1 VIRRRTWLTV
11 AAVLLAGLGL
21 SAVALWLALPSVAR
35 WALIRQVQAQT
46 GRRLTMAAFDLD
58 LRGGRLRIDGFRLDD
73 REPGP
78 PLAEFER
85 LEVRFRPSHLLRG
98 HVDIEDVTLTAPR
111 VHIVRT
117 GRGVLNISDLLGR
130 SQSKSAAAP
139 FTLDRLALTGGT
151 ILFEDRTL
159 TPPRT
164 WRAETVTVD
173 AAALSTVS
181 PEPRGSLRIS
191 TTVAGAPLAVEASG
205 VRLLPLA
212 GRARVTL
219 RDVDATLANLYLPPD
234 TAVALEKALIGVAVD
249 AVLDGQGGVGLDGQA
264 RIDSLTVRRR
274 GADASL
280 VTVPSLVFA
289 LTSGKGPDGRLLG
302 RVEMTGRATVYDPRP
317 GKSNRFEIDRIR
329 LVAEGLDAA
338 GRAPATL
345 AFTAGLPGGG
355 VLDVRGNATP
365 APAGGSLRA
374 RVSRVDLAFWAP
386 YFSLPL
392 DFTGM
397 AETDLT
403 VDATASGARVR
414 GRVTLDAATVSADTR
429 RLAAADR
436 LELVGLDA
444 QWPKVRVERVRL
456 ARPRATIGRDPEGR
470 LTVMELVESM
480 KRPAAGAG
488 SAPAAPVARPTPL
501 PPDFAIEVGEVSME
515 DGRLRLDDAT
525 VEPPARLRLAPIRLA
540 ARNLSWPSRGP
551 ATVTLT
557 AATPDGGTIETHGTV
572 ALEPV
577 RFDLRTHLAGIALA
591 PYHPYL
597 PLAGRVQGH
606 LDGDVAMKGTL
617 GPKMEMGARGVLAL
631 SDLTFADGDGSTPL
645 LTVGRLELAG
655 LDYAWPA
662 TATVDRVHMRKSWVR
677 MERRADGSIPLT
689 TILAA
694 RRAARAP
701 AAPAQKEPNSAT
713 TPATTPAP
721 SASPVVSLAVREVLF
736 EDGAASIVDAA
747 VSPTAR
753 VEIAGVRLTAR
764 DFTWPARAPI
774 PVRLETPTPGAGT
787 VTARGSLDL
796 IGKSLD
802 LELHPAGVDLA
813 PMQPYLPV
821 RGQAAGR
828 ASGDLKIHAT
838 LDPLAITA
846 RGIASVADM
855 ALGDGGRPL
864 VTATK
869 LEAEGIEW
877 TWPASLVVDRMT
889 LERPWAQIERAADG
903 SFPLRALLDPPARS
917 TPPAAAAAPAEPR
930 APAAGAAAPQL
941 DLRVRRTAVRAGA
954 FLIVDSTVRPTARDE
969 IKDAA
974 LFVRNFTWPAR
985 EPADVRLR
993 ATTAT
998 GGTVDARGQVRLDT
1012 QAVDLQLTLKQMD
1025 LATAQAFLPSRVTLA
1040 GKVDTDVHV
1049 KGTLTPLA
1057 VAATGQLAV
1066 DDTIV
1071 GDGQRM
1077 LAYVKRVDVSGLD
1090 ADWPRRVTIQKLA
1103 IDQPWALVER
1113 DADGSLPLL
1122 ALLLPDGIPRAAPSL
1137 APSGR
1142 GRAPAPPDGTGPA
1155 ITVSTLAVDE
1165 GFVRF
1170 VDRGTTPAFA
1180 EEASRIAV
1188 SGRDL
1193 GTARGTKGQ
1202 LTLAG
1207 RLTGGAPF
1215 ELKGT
1220 IGALGGP
1227 VNLDLEGRLTDFPL
1241 PRVNPYSNRLIGWIA
1256 RRGAFGTTVRY
1267 RVVDDV
1273 LTATNDIVLGQPD
1286 FAPSRSGDAV
1296 RDRVGVPLG
1305 MLISL
1310 LKNAKGEVKLA
1321 VPISGNVASRQL
1333 NFDDAFWEA
1342 VRKTAVG
1349 VATLPLSWVGKI
1361 FYSEDARVET
1371 VSIWPVYFDAG
1382 STTFAKDF
1390 DRHVERLAGFLR
1402 EAPGVN
1408 LSMKSVLTVD
1418 DIAALKREAVRGRV
1432 DAAAREGAGGA
1443 PAAAARL
1450 FAEHFPG
1457 RPVPAD
1463 LDAILSELARDEP
1476 RPDAAARALTDQ
1488 RMKTTLARLQA
1499 GGKLAADRL
1508 RVSGGVVPVEGSGL
1522 GRIEFEIAS

>member
-1 VIRRRTWLTV
+1 MIRRRTWLTV
-11 AAVLLAGLGL
+11 AAVLLAGVGL
-21 SAVALWLALPSVAR
+21 SAVALWLALPSIAR
-35 WALIRQVQAQT
+35 WALVRQVQVQT

-58 LRGGRLRIDGFRLDD
+58 LRGGRLRIDGLQLDD

-78 PLAEFER
+78 PLAEINR
-85 LEVRFRPSHLLRG
+85 LEVRFRPSRLLRG
-98 HVDIEDVTLTAPR
+98 HVDLQDVTLTTPR

-130 SQSKSAAAP
+130 SSSKSGTAP
-139 FTLDRLALTGGT
+139 LTLDRLALTGGA

-164 WRAETVTVD
+164 WRAEGITVD

-181 PEPRGSLRIS
+181 PEPRGSLRLRA
-191 TTVAGAPLAVEASG
+191 TVAGAPLAVEASG

-219 RDVDATLANLYLPPD
+219 RDVDATLANLYLPSD
-234 TAVALEKALIGVAVD
+234 TAVALEKALIGVAVE

-264 RIDSLTVRRR
+264 RIDTLTVRRR

-289 LTSGKGPDGRLLG
+289 MTSARAPDGRLLG

-338 GRAPATL
+338 GRSPATI

-355 VLDVRGNATP
+355 VLDVRGTATP
-365 APAGGSLRA
+365 APIGGSLRA

-403 VDATASGARVR
+403 LDATATGTRVR
-414 GRVTLDAATVSADTR
+414 GRATLAGATVSDDTR

-480 KRPAAGAG
+480 KRPAAGPG
-488 SAPAAPVARPTPL
+488 SAAAAPATKATPL
-501 PPDFAIEVGEVSME
+501 PPDFSIEVGEVSVE
-515 DGRLRLDDAT
+515 DGRLRLDDTT
-525 VEPPARLRLAPIRLA
+525 VEPPTRLRLAPVRLTARDLTWPNRRPA
-540 ARNLSWPSRGP
+540 A
-551 ATVTLT
+551 VTLT
-557 AATPDGGTIETHGTV
+557 AATPGGGTVETQGTIT
-572 ALEPV
+572 LDPV
-577 RFDLRTHLAGIALA
+577 RFDLRTRLVGIAMT

-597 PLAGRVQGH
+597 PLEGRVQGH

-617 GPKMEMGARGVLAL
+617 GPKVDMGARGALAF
-631 SDLTFADGDGSTPL
+631 SDLAFADGDGSAPL

-655 LDYAWPA
+655 LDYTWPA

-694 RRAARAP
+694 RRPGRAP
-701 AAPAQKEPNSAT
+701 APPAEKAPAP
-713 TPATTPAP
+713 PTTPAP
-721 SASPVVSLAVREVLF
+721 SPPPAVSLTVHEILF

-764 DFTWPARAPI
+764 DFSWPARAPI

-787 VTARGSLDL
+787 VTAHGSLDL
-796 IGKSLD
+796 TGRSLD

-821 RGQAAGR
+821 RGQAAGK
-828 ASGDLKIHAT
+828 ASGDLKLHAT

-846 RGIASVADM
+846 RGTASVADM

-869 LEAEGIEW
+869 LQADGIEW
-877 TWPASLVVDRMT
+877 TWPAALVVDRVT
-889 LERPWAQIERAADG
+889 LEKPWAQVERAADG
-903 SFPLRALLDPPARS
+903 SFPLRALLDPPARP
-917 TPPAAAAAPAEPR
+917 TPSSAAAPTEPR
-930 APAAGAAAPQL
+930 APTAGAAAPQL
-941 DLRVRRTAVRAGA
+941 DLRVRRTAVRAGS
-954 FLIVDSTVRPTARDE
+954 FLVVDSTVRPTARDE

-974 LFVRNFTWPAR
+974 LTVRNFTWPAR

-993 ATTAT
+993 ATTQT

-1012 QAVDLQLTLKQMD
+1012 QAVDLKLILKQMD
-1025 LATAQAFLPSRVTLA
+1025 LATAQAFLPSRVSLA

-1049 KGTLTPLA
+1049 KGALDPLA

-1066 DDTIV
+1066 DDIIV

-1077 LAYVKRVDVSGLD
+1077 LAYVKRIDVGGLD
-1090 ADWPRRVTIQKLA
+1090 ADWPRRVTLQTLA
-1103 IDQPWALVER
+1103 IDKPWALVER

-1122 ALLLPDGIPRAAPSL
+1122 ALLLPDGIPRAAPSP
-1137 APSGR
+1137 AAVGR
-1142 GRAPAPPDGTGPA
+1142 GGASAPPDGTGPA
-1155 ITVSTLAVDE
+1155 ITVKSVAVDE

-1193 GTARGTKGQ
+1193 GTARGTRGQ
-1202 LTLAG
+1202 ITLAG

-1215 ELKGT
+1215 ELKGP
-1220 IGALGGP
+1220 IGPLGGP
-1227 VNLDLEGRLTDFPL
+1227 VNLDLEGKLTDFPL
-1241 PRVNPYSNRLIGWIA
+1241 PRVNPYTNRLIGWIA

-1305 MLISL
+1305 TLISL
-1310 LKNAKGEVKLA
+1310 LKNAKGEVKLS

-1333 NFDDAFWEA
+1333 NFDDAFWAA

-1371 VSIWPVYFDAG
+1371 ISIWPVYFEAG
-1382 STTFAKDF
+1382 TTTFAKDF
-1390 DRHVERLAGFLR
+1390 DRHAERLAGFLR
-1402 EAPGVN
+1402 DAPGVN
-1408 LSMKSVLTVD
+1408 LSLKSVLTVD
-1418 DIAALKREAVRGRV
+1418 DIAALKREAVRRRV

-1450 FAEHFPG
+1450 FAEHNPG
-1457 RPVPAD
+1457 RPVPSG
-1463 LDAILSELARDEP
+1463 LDAIVAELAKDEP
-1476 RPDAAARALTDQ
+1476 SPDAAARALTDQ
-1488 RMKTTLARLQA
+1488 RMKTILARLQA
-1499 GGKLAADRL
+1499 GGKVSADRL
-1508 RVSGGVVPVEGSGL
+1508 RVSEGVVPVEGSGL

>member
-1 VIRRRTWLTV
+1 MIRRRAWLTV

-21 SAVALWLALPSVAR
+21 SAIAVWLALPSIAR
-35 WALIRQVQAQT
+35 WALVRQIEAQT

-58 LRGGRLRIDGFRLDD
+58 LRGGRLRIDGLQLDD

-78 PLAEFER
+78 PLAEINR

-98 HVDIEDVTLTAPR
+98 HVDIEDATLTAPR

-117 GRGVLNISDLLGR
+117 GRGVLNVSDLLGR
-130 SQSKSAAAP
+130 SSSKSGTAP
-139 FTLDRLALTGGT
+139 LTLDRLALTGGA

-164 WRAETVTVD
+164 WRAEGITIE
-173 AAALSTVS
+173 AAALSTVR
-181 PEPRGSLRIS
+181 PEPRGSLRL
-191 TTVAGAPLAVEASG
+191 TATVAGAPLAVEASG

-219 RDVDATLANLYLPPD
+219 RDVDATLANLYLPSD
-234 TAVALEKALIGVAVD
+234 TAVALERALVGVAVD
-249 AVLDGQGGVGLDGQA
+249 AVFDGQGGVGLDGQA
-264 RIDSLTVRRR
+264 RIDNLSVRRR

-280 VTVPSLVFA
+280 VTVPSLVFTMQSA
-289 LTSGKGPDGRLLG
+289 KAPDGRLLG
-302 RVEMTGRATVYDPRP
+302 RVDMTGRATVYDPRP
-317 GKSNRFEIDRIR
+317 GRSNRFEIDRIR

-338 GRAPATL
+338 GRSAATL

-355 VLDVRGNATP
+355 LLDVRGTATP
-365 APAGGSLRA
+365 APVGGSLRA
-374 RVSRVDLAFWAP
+374 QVSRVDLAFWAP

-397 AETDLT
+397 AAIDLT
-403 VDATASGARVR
+403 VDATATGARVR
-414 GRVTLDAATVSADTR
+414 GRATLDAASVSDETR

-436 LELVGLDA
+436 LELIGLDA

-470 LTVMELVESM
+470 LSVMELVESM
-480 KRPAAGAG
+480 KRPAAGPG
-488 SAPAAPVARPTPL
+488 SAAPVPAAKPTPL
-501 PPDFAIEVGEVSME
+501 PADFAIEIGEVSVE

-525 VEPPARLRLAPIRLA
+525 VEPPARLRLAPIRLT
-540 ARNLSWPSRGP
+540 ARDLTWPNRRP
-551 ATVTLT
+551 VAVTLT
-557 AATPDGGTIETHGTV
+557 AATPDGGTVETQGTI
-572 ALEPV
+572 ALDPV
-577 RFDLRTHLAGIALA
+577 RFDLRTHLVGIAMA

-606 LDGDVAMKGTL
+606 LDGDLAMKGTL
-617 GPKMEMGARGVLAL
+617 GPKMEMSARGGLAF
-631 SDLTFADGDGSTPL
+631 SDLAFADGDGSAAL

-655 LDYAWPA
+655 LAYAWPA

-694 RRAARAP
+694 RRTGRAAAAPAEKAP
-701 AAPAQKEPNSAT
+701 AA
-713 TPATTPAP
+713 TPAP
-721 SASPVVSLAVREVLF
+721 SASPAVSLAVHEVLF

-753 VEIAGVRLTAR
+753 VEVAGVRLSAR

-774 PVRLETPTPGAGT
+774 PVRLETPTPGAGS

-796 IGKSLD
+796 TGQSLD
-802 LELHPAGVDLA
+802 LEIHPAGVDLA

-821 RGQAAGR
+821 RGQAAGK
-828 ASGDLKIHAT
+828 ASGDLKLHAT
-838 LDPLAITA
+838 LEPLTITA
-846 RGIASVADM
+846 RGTASVADM

-864 VTATK
+864 VTAMK
-869 LEAEGIEW
+869 LQADGIEW
-877 TWPASLVVDRMT
+877 TWPASLVVDRVT
-889 LERPWAQIERAADG
+889 LEKPWAQVERAADG
-903 SFPLRALLDPPARS
+903 SFPLRALLDPPPR
-917 TPPAAAAAPAEPR
+917 PIPASPAAAPAEPR
-930 APAAGAAAPQL
+930 ASVTGAAAPQL

-954 FLIVDSTVRPTARDE
+954 FLILDSTVRPTARDE

-993 ATTAT
+993 ATTQT

-1025 LATAQAFLPSRVTLA
+1025 LATAQAFLPSRVSLA

-1049 KGTLTPLA
+1049 KGTLAPVA

-1066 DDTIV
+1066 DDIIV

-1077 LAYVKRVDVSGLD
+1077 LAYVKRIDVGGLD
-1090 ADWPRRVTIQKLA
+1090 ADWPRAVAIQKLA
-1103 IDQPWALVER
+1103 IDKPWALVER

-1122 ALLLPDGIPRAAPSL
+1122 ALLLPDGIPRAAAGP
-1137 APSGR
+1137 APAVR
-1142 GRAPAPPDGTGPA
+1142 GHAPAPPDGTGPA
-1155 ITVSTLAVDE
+1155 VTVKSLSVDE

-1180 EEASRIAV
+1180 EEASRIVV

-1193 GTARGTKGQ
+1193 GTARGTRGQ

-1227 VNLDLEGRLTDFPL
+1227 VNLDLEGKLTDFPL

-1267 RVVDDV
+1267 RVVDDA

-1310 LKNAKGEVKLA
+1310 LKNAKGEVRLS
-1321 VPISGNVASRQL
+1321 VPISGNVASREL
-1333 NFDDAFWEA
+1333 NFDEAFWEA

-1371 VSIWPVYFDAG
+1371 ISIWPVYFEAG
-1382 STTFAKDF
+1382 TTTFAKDF
-1390 DRHVERLAGFLR
+1390 DRHAERLAGFLR
-1402 EAPGVN
+1402 DAPGVN

-1418 DIAALKREAVRGRV
+1418 DIAALKREAVRRRIE
-1432 DAAAREGAGGA
+1432 AAAREGPGGA

-1450 FAEHFPG
+1450 FAEHNPG
-1457 RPVPAD
+1457 RPVPAG
-1463 LDAILSELARDEP
+1463 LDAIVAELVKDEP
-1476 RPDAAARALTDQ
+1476 SPDAAARALTDQ

-1499 GGKLAADRL
+1499 GGNVAAERL
-1508 RVSGGVVPVEGSGL
+1508 RVSEGVVPVESEGL

>member
-1 VIRRRTWLTV
+1 MIRRRTWLTV
-11 AAVLLAGLGL
+11 AAVLLAGIGL
-21 SAVALWLALPSVAR
+21 SAVALWLALPSIAR
-35 WALIRQVQAQT
+35 WALVRQVEAQT

-58 LRGGRLRIDGFRLDD
+58 LRGGRLRIDGLRLDD

-78 PLAEFER
+78 PLAAFDR
-85 LEVRFRPSHLLRG
+85 LELRFRPSRLLRG

-117 GRGVLNISDLLGR
+117 GGGVLNISDLLGR
-130 SQSKSAAAP
+130 PSSKSGPAP
-139 FTLDRLALTGGT
+139 LTLDRLALTGGT

-164 WRAETVTVD
+164 WRVEGITVD

-181 PEPRGSLRIS
+181 PEPRGSLRLGA
-191 TTVAGAPLAVEASG
+191 TVAGAPLAVEASG
-205 VRLLPLA
+205 VRLVPLT

-219 RDVDATLANLYLPPD
+219 RDADATLANLYLPPD
-234 TAVALEKALIGVAVD
+234 TAVALEKALVGVAVD
-249 AVLDGQGGVGLDGQA
+249 AVFDGQGGVGLDGQA
-264 RIDSLTVRRR
+264 RIDTLTVRRR
-274 GADASL
+274 GANTAL

-289 LTSGKGPDGRLLG
+289 MQSAKAPDGRLLG

-338 GRAPATL
+338 GRSAATL
-345 AFTAGLPGGG
+345 ALTAGLPGGG
-355 VLDVRGNATP
+355 VLDVRGTATP
-365 APAGGSLRA
+365 APVGGSLRV

-403 VDATASGARVR
+403 VDATATGARVR
-414 GRVTLDAATVSADTR
+414 GRATLAATTVSDDTR

-436 LELVGLDA
+436 LELIGLDA
-444 QWPKVRVERVRL
+444 RWPKVRVERVRL

-470 LTVMELVESM
+470 FTVMELVESM
-480 KRPAAGAG
+480 KRPAAAPGGAAP
-488 SAPAAPVARPTPL
+488 APAAKPTPL
-501 PPDFAIEVGEVSME
+501 PADFSIEIGEVSVE

-525 VEPPARLRLAPIRLA
+525 VEPPARLRLAPIRLT
-540 ARNLSWPSRGP
+540 ARDLTWPNRRP
-551 ATVTLT
+551 VAVTLT
-557 AATPDGGTIETHGTV
+557 AATPGGGTVETQGTI
-572 ALEPV
+572 ALDPV
-577 RFDLRTHLAGIALA
+577 RFDLRTHLVGIAMA

-606 LDGDVAMKGTL
+606 LDGDLAMKGTL
-617 GPKMEMGARGVLAL
+617 GPKMEMGARGGLAF
-631 SDLTFADGDGSTPL
+631 SDLAFADGDGSAAL

-677 MERRADGSIPLT
+677 MERKGDGSIPLT

-694 RRAARAP
+694 RRPGRAP
-701 AAPAQKEPNSAT
+701 TEKAPAPTPSP
-713 TPATTPAP
+713 PAT
-721 SASPVVSLAVREVLF
+721 VSLTAHEILF

-796 IGKSLD
+796 AGQSLD
-802 LELHPAGVDLA
+802 LEIHPAGVDLA

-821 RGQAAGR
+821 RGQAAGK

-838 LDPLAITA
+838 LDPLAITG
-846 RGIASVADM
+846 RGTASVTDM
-855 ALGDGGRPL
+855 ALGDGGHPL

-869 LEAEGIEW
+869 LQADGIEW
-877 TWPASLVVDRMT
+877 TWPASLTVDRVT
-889 LERPWAQIERAADG
+889 LEKPWAQIERAADG
-903 SFPLRALLDPPARS
+903 SFPLRALLDPPPRP
-917 TPPAAAAAPAEPR
+917 TPSSPAAAPAEPR
-930 APAAGAAAPQL
+930 APVAGAAAPRL
-941 DLRVRRTAVRAGA
+941 DLRVRRTAVRAGS
-954 FLIVDSTVRPTARDE
+954 FLFVDSTVRPTARDE

-974 LFVRNFTWPAR
+974 LSVRNFTWPAR
-985 EPADVRLR
+985 GPSDVRLR
-993 ATTAT
+993 ATTQT
-998 GGTVDARGQVRLDT
+998 GGTVDARGQVRLDS
-1012 QAVDLQLTLKQMD
+1012 QAVDLQLILKQMD
-1025 LATAQAFLPSRVTLA
+1025 LATAQAFLPSRVSLA
-1040 GKVDTDVHV
+1040 GKVDTEVHV
-1049 KGTLTPLA
+1049 KGTLAPVA

-1066 DDTIV
+1066 DDIIV

-1077 LAYVKRVDVSGLD
+1077 LAYIKRIDVGGLD

-1103 IDQPWALVER
+1103 IDKPWALVER

-1122 ALLLPDGIPRAAPSL
+1122 ALLLPDGIPRAAP
-1137 APSGR
+1137 APPGR
-1142 GRAPAPPDGTGPA
+1142 GRAPAPADGTGPA
-1155 ITVSTLAVDE
+1155 ITVSNLAVDE
-1165 GFVRF
+1165 GFIRF

-1193 GTARGTKGQ
+1193 GTARGTRGQ

-1220 IGALGGP
+1220 IGALGRP
-1227 VNLDLEGRLTDFPL
+1227 VNLDLEGKLTDFPL

-1267 RVVDDV
+1267 RVVDDA
-1273 LTATNDIVLGQPD
+1273 LTSTNDIVLGQPD
-1286 FAPSRSGDAV
+1286 FVPSRSGDAV

-1305 MLISL
+1305 TLIAL
-1310 LKNAKGEVKLA
+1310 LKNAKGEVKLS
-1321 VPISGNVASRQL
+1321 VPISGNVASREL
-1333 NFDDAFWEA
+1333 NFDDAFWAA
-1342 VRKTAVG
+1342 VRKTALG

-1371 VSIWPVYFDAG
+1371 VSIWPVYFEPG
-1382 STTFAKDF
+1382 TTTFAKDF
-1390 DRHVERLAGFLR
+1390 DRHADRLAGFLR
-1402 EAPGVN
+1402 DAPGVN
-1408 LSMKSVLTVD
+1408 LSLKSVLTVD
-1418 DIAALKREAVRGRV
+1418 DIVALKREAVRRRIE
-1432 DAAAREGAGGA
+1432 AAAREGTGGA

-1450 FAEHFPG
+1450 FAEHNPG
-1457 RPVPAD
+1457 RPVPAG
-1463 LDAILSELARDEP
+1463 LDAIVAELVKDEP
-1476 RPDAAARALTDQ
+1476 SPDAAARALTDQ

-1499 GGKLAADRL
+1499 GGKVSPERL
-1508 RVSGGVVPVEGSGL
+1508 RVSEGVVPVEGEGL

>member
-1 VIRRRTWLTV
+1 MIRRRTWLTM

-35 WALIRQVQAQT
+35 WALIRQAQAQT

-58 LRGGRLRIDGFRLDD
+58 LRGGRLRIDGFRLED

-78 PLAEFER
+78 PLAEFDR
-85 LEVRFRPSHLLRG
+85 LEVRFRPSRLLRG
-98 HVDIEDVTLTAPR
+98 HVDLEDVTLTAPR
-111 VHIVRT
+111 IHIVRT

-130 SQSKSAAAP
+130 SSSKSGTTP
-139 FTLDRLALTGGT
+139 LTLARVALTGGT

-164 WRAETVTVD
+164 WRAEALTVD

-181 PEPRGSLRIS
+181 PEPRGSLRLT

-264 RIDSLTVRRR
+264 RIDNLTVRRR
-274 GADASL
+274 GTDASL

-355 VLDVRGNATP
+355 VLDMRGTATP
-365 APAGGSLRA
+365 APAGGSLRG
-374 RVSRVDLAFWAP
+374 AP

-414 GRVTLDAATVSADTR
+414 GRATLAAATVSDDTR

-456 ARPRATIGRDPEGR
+456 ARPRATIGRDAEGR

-480 KRPAAGAG
+480 KRPATGPG
-488 SAPAAPVARPTPL
+488 SAPAVPAVKPTPL
-501 PPDFAIEVGEVSME
+501 PPDFAIEVGEVSVE

-525 VEPPARLRLAPIRLA
+525 VEPPARLRLAPIRLTARDLTWPNRRPA
-540 ARNLSWPSRGP
+540 A
-551 ATVTLT
+551 VTLT
-557 AATPDGGTIETHGTV
+557 AATPDGGTIETQGTI
-572 ALEPV
+572 ALDPV
-577 RFDLRTHLAGIALA
+577 RFDLRTRLVGIAMA

-617 GPKMEMGARGVLAL
+617 GPKMEMGARGGLAL
-631 SDLTFADGDGSTPL
+631 SDLTFADGDGNTPPL

-655 LDYAWPA
+655 LDYVWPA
-662 TATVDRVHMRKSWVR
+662 TATVGRVHMRKSWLR

-701 AAPAQKEPNSAT
+701 A
-713 TPATTPAP
+713 P
-721 SASPVVSLAVREVLF
+721 SASPVVSLTVREVLF
-736 EDGAASIVDAA
+736 EDGAASIMDAA
-747 VSPTAR
+747 VSPPAR

-764 DFTWPARAPI
+764 DFSWPARAPI
-774 PVRLETPTPGAGT
+774 PVHLETPTPGAGT

-802 LELHPAGVDLA
+802 LDLHPAGVDLA

-821 RGQAAGR
+821 RGQAAGK
-828 ASGDLKIHAT
+828 ASGDLKLHAT

-846 RGIASVADM
+846 RGTASVADM
-855 ALGDGGRPL
+855 TLGDGGRPL

-877 TWPASLVVDRMT
+877 TWPASLVVDRVT
-889 LERPWAQIERAADG
+889 LEKPWAQIERAADG
-903 SFPLRALLDPPARS
+903 SFPLRALLDPPARP
-917 TPPAAAAAPAEPR
+917 TPPSAAAAPAEPR

-998 GGTVDARGQVRLDT
+998 GGAVDARGQVRLDT

-1049 KGTLTPLA
+1049 KGTLTPVA
-1057 VAATGQLAV
+1057 GAATGRLAV
-1066 DDTIV
+1066 DDITV

-1103 IDQPWALVER
+1103 IDKPWALVER
-1113 DADGSLPLL
+1113 DADGSLPLI
-1122 ALLLPDGIPRAAPSL
+1122 ALLLPDGIPRAAPSP

-1227 VNLDLEGRLTDFPL
+1227 VNLDLEGKLTDFPL

-1310 LKNAKGEVKLA
+1310 LKNARGEVKLA

-1457 RPVPAD
+1457 RPVPAG
-1463 LDAILSELARDEP
+1463 LDAILDELARDEP
-1476 RPDAAARALTDQ
+1476 SPAAAARALTDQ

-1508 RVSGGVVPVEGSGL
+1508 RVSEGVVPVEGSGL